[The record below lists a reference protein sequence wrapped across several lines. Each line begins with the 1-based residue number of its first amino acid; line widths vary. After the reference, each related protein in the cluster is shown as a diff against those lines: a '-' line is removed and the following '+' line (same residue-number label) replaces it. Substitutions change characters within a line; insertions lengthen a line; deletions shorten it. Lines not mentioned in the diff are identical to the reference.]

1 MTSPMTL
8 ADDIAILVSETN
20 SSEISS
26 VVLVNVSSEVIPDCY
41 QTNVYLGLFREINLT
56 LTCLL
61 FRTVTLANFCL
72 LWRNTALNN
81 SIFMNFIVICKVNPD
96 AQTCTRWIYK
106 GTHTHTLHL
115 GSLPKRRCAVTLCS
129 SRWCLWAIPA
139 IAIAML
145 SLFLS
150 FIFFSFLF
158 SLKWL
163 PFSVLWIM

>member
-1 MTSPMTL
+1 MLLITVPTRYPFSVHGCSHITTNTMLDFRQHCKPGNDMANDTSKWPCHT
-8 ADDIAILVSETN
+8 SETN

-61 FRTVTLANFCL
+61 FRRVTLANFCL

-106 GTHTHTLHL
+106 GTHTHT
-115 GSLPKRRCAVTLCS
+115 SPWEPT
-129 SRWCLWAIPA
+129 
-139 IAIAML
+139 
-145 SLFLS
+145 
-150 FIFFSFLF
+150 
-158 SLKWL
+158 
-163 PFSVLWIM
+163 